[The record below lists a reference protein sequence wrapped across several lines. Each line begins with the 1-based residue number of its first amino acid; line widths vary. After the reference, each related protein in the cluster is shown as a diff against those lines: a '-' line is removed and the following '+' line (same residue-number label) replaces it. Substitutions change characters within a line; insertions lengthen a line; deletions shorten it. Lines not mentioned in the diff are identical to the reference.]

1 MKCDTGRE
9 RLRKDRMFERYTE
22 KARRVIFFARYEAS
36 QLGSPC
42 IETEHLLLG
51 LLRED
56 KALTNRFLRSHASV
70 ESIRKQIEENTVVRE
85 RVSTSVD
92 LPLSN
97 ECKRILAYGSEE
109 AERLGHKHIG
119 TEHLLLGILREEGSF
134 AAAILSER
142 GIGLDEVRNELARE
156 PHMPLSEKVRAAR
169 SSESLSRLIERLIDL
184 NDRSPE
190 LRDRLVDRLL
200 RLKNEE
206 IAGIHARL
214 DEVEP
219 PETEVPAMQSPTG
232 AEARGYVT
240 ASVTGPRID
249 LYKIQ
254 SATPLKVKLLRGLW
268 HCFQPP
274 FFKHTPRMLSPLR
287 ILLLRLFGAKIGP
300 ACHIGAGVKVWVPW
314 NLKMGRRSSIGFDC
328 EIYNFA
334 PVEIGDQ
341 VVVSQRAYLCSSTH
355 NYTHP
360 HFPLVSSPI
369 LIHSQAW
376 IAAEAFIAPGVTV
389 GEGAVIGACSVVT
402 RSMPP
407 WQVCA
412 GNPCR
417 AIKTREVKPAE

>member
-1 MKCDTGRE
+1 
-9 RLRKDRMFERYTE
+9 MFERYTE

-36 QLGSPC
+36 QFGSPY
-42 IETEHLLLG
+42 IESEHLLLG

-70 ESIRKQIEENTVVRE
+70 ESIRKQIEANTTIRE
-85 RVSTSVD
+85 KVSTSVD

-97 ECKRILAYGSEE
+97 ECKRILAYGAEE
-109 AERLGHKHIG
+109 AEGLGHKHIG
-119 TEHLLLGILREEGSF
+119 TEHLLLGILREKECF
-134 AAAILSER
+134 AAAILEER
-142 GIGLDEVRNELARE
+142 GIRLEEVREELKRI
-156 PHMPLSEKVRAAR
+156 PHQTPFSEALKIAR
-169 SSESLSRLIERLIDL
+169 SPEALQRLIERLI
-184 NDRSPE
+184 
-190 LRDRLVDRLL
+190 RLTD
-200 RLKNEE
+200 EE

-214 DEVEP
+214 DEVEGAKAEKP
-219 PETEVPAMQSPTG
+219 IEQVLTEIGTADLAAASSQQS
-232 AEARGYVT
+232 
-240 ASVTGPRID
+240 PRID

-254 SATPLKVKLLRGLW
+254 STTPLKVKLLRGLW

-287 ILLLRLFGAKIGP
+287 IFLLRLFGARIGP
-300 ACHIGAGVKVWVPW
+300 DCHVGAGVKVWVPW

-341 VVVSQRAYLCSSTH
+341 VVVSQRAYLCTSTH
-355 NYTHP
+355 DYTHP

-369 LIHSQAW
+369 AVQSQAW
-376 IAAEAFIAPGVTV
+376 IAAGVFIAPGVTV

-402 RSMPP
+402 RSMPA

-417 AIKTREVKPAE
+417 PLKARQIKSAE